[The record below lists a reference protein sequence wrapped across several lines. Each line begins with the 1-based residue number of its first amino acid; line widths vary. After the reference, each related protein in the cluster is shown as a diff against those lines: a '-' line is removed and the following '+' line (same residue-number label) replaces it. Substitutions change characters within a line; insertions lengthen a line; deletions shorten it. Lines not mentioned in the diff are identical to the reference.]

1 MRLNLRL
8 GLSLSLAALS
18 MQCSSSQS
26 DQPAGIVSGVTQ
38 ELAKARAGQIEE
50 VQYDLSFSLPDK
62 SDEPIPA
69 SIRIDCNLR
78 HADTSLIL
86 DFRQPRAS
94 VQSVTANGREIP
106 IRWEAD
112 HLIISDTVITPGAN
126 SMTITF
132 TAGDGSLNRSSDYLY
147 TLLVPDRASTVFPC
161 FDQPDLKARYRLAL
175 EMPLDWEASGN
186 GAIDSTWQT
195 VGRKFIR
202 FANTK
207 PFSTYVFG
215 FAAGR
220 FQVKTARR
228 RGQPM
233 RMLYRESNEEKVAAN
248 TKAIF
253 DLHAQSVAWMEDY
266 TGIGMPFGKMDFV
279 LIPGFQYGGME
290 HIGNIFYRESSL
302 MLEPDASENRKLG
315 RARLIAHETAHMWF
329 GNLVTMSWFNDVWLK
344 EVFANFMAAKIVNP
358 SFPNVNHDLN
368 FLWSHLPSAYSED
381 RSRGSHPIQQEL
393 DNLKNAGTLYGR
405 IIYQKAPVVMRQL
418 EAKMGEQAFREG
430 LGEYLQRFAFGNAT
444 WDDLIQILDK
454 RTTDDLATWSEAW
467 VKRAGM
473 PSYRTEYDW
482 KEDGQLDI
490 SVVAANT
497 TEDGLYWDQETKV
510 AILYTTDSY
519 EIKSLSIQGKRS
531 DLPGMTSKPEPRVIL
546 PNASEMSYGHFVL
559 DEQSRNFLIERAY
572 QIPDPLLR
580 ATAYR
585 SLYEEVLRGE
595 FPPAYLMGFVNV
607 GLEEDPLNQE
617 RLLSYYEDLFWQYL
631 KLVERE
637 YYQKANSDKLWEYL
651 ESGEHQDIQSS
662 LWSTYQQTAL
672 APEHHLRL
680 YRIWTG
686 EDTIPHLTL
695 SENRRISL
703 ATSLAIYLPDEAGTI
718 IAREMDRIDNPDQRE
733 RFAFLLP
740 ALSPDMEERRTFFE
754 SLKDPANRAK
764 EPWAGAGLRLLH
776 HPLRAESSIEF
787 IKPALEM
794 MPEIQETGDIFFPRQ
809 WATATL
815 SGHQSS
821 EAVHILQK
829 YMDENPALSFRLRNK
844 IWMAADP
851 LLRASEMKAA
861 ERLQSGDRLDN

>member
-1 MRLNLRL
+1 MRLNPRWVLPII
-8 GLSLSLAALS
+8 LAILA
-18 MQCSSSQS
+18 MQCSSVSPA
-26 DQPAGIVSGVTQ
+26 QPAEIVSGVTQ
-38 ELAKARAGQIEE
+38 DLADVRARQLKEI
-50 VQYDLSFSLPDK
+50 QYDLSFSLPENF
-62 SDEPIPA
+62 DEPIAA
-69 SIRIDCNLR
+69 SIRISCDLR

-86 DFRQPRAS
+86 DFRQPPQNI
-94 VQSVTANGREIP
+94 QSVRANGREIP

-112 HLIISDTVITPGAN
+112 HIIIPDTAITPGGN
-126 SMTITF
+126 TFSINF

-186 GAIDSTWQT
+186 GAIDSTWQANS
-195 VGRKFIR
+195 RKFIT

-220 FQVKTARR
+220 FQVKTSRR
-228 RGQPM
+228 RGQTM
-233 RMLYRESNEEKVAAN
+233 RMLYRETNAEKVAAN
-248 TKAIF
+248 ANAIF
-253 DLHAQSVAWMEDY
+253 DLHAQSEAWMREY
-266 TGIGMPFGKMDFV
+266 TGISMPFGKMDFV

-358 SFPNVNHDLN
+358 SFPKVNHDLN

-381 RSRGSHPIQQEL
+381 RSSGSHPIQQEL

-418 EAKMGEQAFREG
+418 EAKLGEADFRDG
-430 LGEYLQRFAFGNAT
+430 LSEYLQRFAYGNAT

-454 RTTDDLATWSEAW
+454 RTTDNLATWSEAW

-473 PSYRTEYDW
+473 PTYRTDVEW
-482 KEDGQLDI
+482 NRGGRLNV
-490 SVVAANT
+490 SVEATNT

-510 AILYTTDSY
+510 ALLYTTDSY
-519 EIKSLSIQGKRS
+519 EIEPLSIEGKRS
-531 DLPGMTSKPEPRVIL
+531 ELPTMTSKPEPRVIL

-559 DEQSRNFLIERAY
+559 DQKARIYLMEQAY
-572 QIPDPLLR
+572 RIPDPMLR
-580 ATAYR
+580 ATAYW
-585 SLYEEVLRGE
+585 SLYEEVLSGD
-595 FPPAYLMGFVNV
+595 FPPSFLMGFVFV
-607 GLEEDPLNQE
+607 GREEDPLNQE
-617 RLLSYYEDLFWQYL
+617 RLLSYYEELFWQYL
-631 KLVERE
+631 KPVERG
-637 YYQKANSDKLWEYL
+637 YYQKTNSDTLWEYL
-651 ESGEHQDIQSS
+651 ASGEHQDIQSS
-662 LWSTYQQTAL
+662 IWSTYQETAL
-672 APEHHLRL
+672 DPEHQRRL

-703 ATSLAIYLPDEAGTI
+703 ATSLAIYMPDEAGTI
-718 IAREMDRIDNPDQRE
+718 MAREMERIQNPDQRE
-733 RFAFLLP
+733 RFAYLLP
-740 ALSPDMEERRTFFE
+740 ALSPDTGERKKFFE

-764 EPWAGAGLRLLH
+764 EPWVGAGLRFLH
-776 HPLRAESSIEF
+776 HPLRAETAISF

-815 SGHQSS
+815 SGHQSK
-821 EAVHILQK
+821 EAARIVQAF
-829 YMDENPALSFRLRNK
+829 MDDNPDLSFRLRNK

-851 LLRASEMKAA
+851 LLRASKMEAA
-861 ERLQSGDRLDN
+861 DRFQE

>member
-1 MRLNLRL
+1 MRLNPCWV
-8 GLSLSLAALS
+8 LSLSLAVLS
-18 MQCSSSQS
+18 MQCSPSSPT
-26 DQPAGIVSGVTQ
+26 QPDGIVSGVTRD
-38 ELAKARAGQIEE
+38 LADVRARQIEDL
-50 VQYDLSFSLPDK
+50 QYDLSFSLPEK
-62 SDEPIPA
+62 TDEPIA
-69 SIRIDCNLR
+69 ATIRIDGKLR

-86 DFRQPRAS
+86 DFRQP
-94 VQSVTANGREIP
+94 VENIQSVRANGREIP

-112 HLIISDTVITPGAN
+112 HLIIPSSDITPGSN
-126 SMTITF
+126 TF
-132 TAGDGSLNRSSDYLY
+132 AISFIAGDGSLNRSSDYLY

-161 FDQPDLKARYRLAL
+161 FDQPDLKARYRLTL
-175 EMPLDWEASGN
+175 DMPLDWEASGN
-186 GAIDSTWQT
+186 GGIDSTWQAEN
-195 VGRKFIR
+195 RKYIA

-228 RGQPM
+228 RGRSM
-233 RMLYRESNEEKVAAN
+233 RMLYRETNAAKVAAN
-248 TKAIF
+248 TQAIF
-253 DLHAQSVAWMEDY
+253 DLHAQSVAWMEEY

-329 GNLVTMSWFNDVWLK
+329 GNLVTMSWFDDVWLK

-381 RSRGSHPIQQEL
+381 RSRGSHPIQQDL

-418 EAKMGEQAFREG
+418 EAKLGEAAFREG
-430 LGEYLQRFAFGNAT
+430 LSEYLQRFAYGNAT
-444 WDDLIQILDK
+444 WDDLIQILDR

-473 PSYRTEYDW
+473 PTYRTNVDW
-482 KEDGQLDI
+482 KKGGQLD
-490 SVVAANT
+490 VVLEATNT
-497 TEDGLYWDQETKV
+497 TEDGLHWDQETQV
-510 AILYTTDSY
+510 VILYTTDSY
-519 EIKSLSIQGKRS
+519 EIKPLSIQGKRS
-531 DLPGMTSKPEPRVIL
+531 QLPAMASKPEPRAIL
-546 PNASEMSYGHFVL
+546 PNASEMSYGYFAL
-559 DEQSRNFLIERAY
+559 DQKGRSFLIDRAY
-572 QIPDPLLR
+572 QLPDPVLR
-580 ATAYR
+580 ATAYW

-595 FPPAYLMGFVNV
+595 FPPALLMNFVSV
-607 GLEEDPLNQE
+607 GREEDPLNQE
-617 RLLSYYEDLFWQYL
+617 RLLSYYEELFWQYL
-631 KLVERE
+631 KPVERG
-637 YYQKANSDKLWEYL
+637 YYQQENSDKLWAYL
-651 ESGEHQDIQSS
+651 ESGKYQDIQSS

-672 APEHHLRL
+672 DPVHQRRL

-703 ATSLAIYLPDEAGTI
+703 ATSLAIYMPDEAGTI
-718 IAREMDRIDNPDQRE
+718 MAREMERIENPDQRE

-740 ALSPDMEERRTFFE
+740 ALSPDFEERKKFFE

-764 EPWAGAGLRLLH
+764 EPWVGAGLRLLH
-776 HPLRAESSIEF
+776 HPLRTETAIAFIE
-787 IKPALEM
+787 PALEM

-815 SGHQSS
+815 SGHQSE
-821 EAVHILQK
+821 EAARIVQNF
-829 YMDENPALSFRLRNK
+829 MDDNPTLSYRLRNK

-851 LLRASEMKAA
+851 LLRASKMEAVG
-861 ERLQSGDRLDN
+861 RIQSGDRMDD